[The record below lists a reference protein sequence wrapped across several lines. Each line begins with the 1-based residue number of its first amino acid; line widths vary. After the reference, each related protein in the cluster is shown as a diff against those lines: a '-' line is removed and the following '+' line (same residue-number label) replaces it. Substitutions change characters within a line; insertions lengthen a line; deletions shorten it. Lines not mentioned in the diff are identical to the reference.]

1 MAVKS
6 LILASLK
13 TRPRHNAAFTL
24 DGNSWYY
31 NFAKNILK
39 RFMRRRAFDSNF
51 CSQTFPWTFRL
62 SLCLH
67 YSIHA
72 VNSRTLIFLHY
83 LSKCY
88 FVIKYDTEKIY
99 DKKAINKRKV
109 GYQGESASG
118 DESSHPIRFC
128 RCWRAFHRKESFVR
142 QQYEIFPFMLSIV
155 ATFFS
160 ILDENNGDGI
170 SRMKT
175 QLFPPRNL
183 YFNE

>member
-1 MAVKS
+1 MPRLLWMAIRDITISRKTS
-6 LILASLK
+6 SKDLWGEELSILISALKLFREHFASL
-13 TRPRHNAAFTL
+13 
-24 DGNSWYY
+24 
-31 NFAKNILK
+31 FAYIIQFMLSIAEHSSSSIIYRNVILL
-39 RFMRRRAFDSNF
+39 SNMT
-51 CSQTFPWTFRL
+51 Q
-62 SLCLH
+62 
-67 YSIHA
+67 
-72 VNSRTLIFLHY
+72 
-83 LSKCY
+83 K
-88 FVIKYDTEKIY
+88 KIY